1 MTAFQSYGRVVY
13 CKYNDFRFKSC
24 VLSDHRGQVLH
35 QAMVT
40 GFFYGLCVVALAGDE
55 KTQELYKSLYVKLK
69 CRISMY
75 TTTIYSRR
83 GQGYLDGSMKGNQ

>member
-24 VLSDHRGQVLH
+24 VLSDNRGQVLH

-55 KTQELYKSLYVKLK
+55 KN
-69 CRISMY
+69 
-75 TTTIYSRR
+75 SRVV
-83 GQGYLDGSMKGNQ
+83 QIVVCEIEMSHINVYYDNLLA